1 MHSFVLP
8 LGVSGL
14 VTVDLDLRMFR
25 NLVAVPSTGV
35 TLVAQANPT
44 DYRLTGLPDPGPN
57 RMAVTWTAAG
67 VDGLYEWPT
76 RTGTPSG
83 VIIPSR
89 IAGLTAGGINLRA
102 YADGSPSGATLTLTP
117 LSGGGGYVAAGWP
130 VTSQGRR
137 WVLVYEIGGMLSSRE
152 WKESPASGASV
163 LVGIENWAL
172 QYYTASP
179 LVLDGTNY
187 TPAEPPAGWPKDGPF
202 IELRV
207 SNLSSE
213 QKTTSG
219 TATLALEKWAIY
231 GRTSTKEGTGAAK
244 GFALAAELG
253 RIYRG
258 IQVAEVLWQVPSI
271 RSMGDMPN
279 AGGVWNQAEVTIYGQ
294 RLARS

>member
-14 VTVDLDLRMFR
+14 VTADLDLRMFR
-25 NLVAVPSTGV
+25 NLAAIPATGV
-35 TLVAQANPT
+35 SLVAQATPG

-76 RTGTPSG
+76 RTGSPSG
-83 VIIPSR
+83 IIIPSR
-89 IAGLTAGGINLRA
+89 LPGLTAAGIGLRV
-102 YADGSPSGATLTLTP
+102 YVDGSPSGATLTLTP
-117 LSGGGGYVAAGWP
+117 LSGGSGYVASGWP
-130 VTSQGRR
+130 VVAQGRR

-152 WKESPASGASV
+152 WKEAPATGASV

-172 QYYTASP
+172 QYYSASP
-179 LVLDGTNY
+179 LVLDGTNF
-187 TPAEPPAGWPKDGPF
+187 TPDDPPSGWPKGGPF
-202 IELRV
+202 IELRA
-207 SNLSSE
+207 SNLSSV

-219 TATLALEKWAIY
+219 TNTLALEKWAIY
-231 GRTSTKEGTGAAK
+231 GRASTKEGTGAAK

-258 IQVAEVLWQVPSI
+258 IQVAEVLWETPAV

-279 AGGVWNQAEVTIYGQ
+279 DGGVWNQAEVTIYGQ